1 MKEKALWDWTKSNN
15 KEEEGNT
22 NRIKEKKENYSEV
35 SIRKDETQHRNEG
48 NFEKFIESEKKRR
61 ARYKKHW

>member
-1 MKEKALWDWTKSNN
+1 MKEKVIWDWTKSNN

-22 NRIKEKKENYSEV
+22 NRIKEKKYTEV
-35 SIRKDETQHRNEG
+35 NIRKIETQDRNEG
-48 NFEKFIESEKKRR
+48 SFEEFIESEKKRR